1 MRPICDLHTHSYCSD
16 GTDSP
21 QQLIAAA
28 EEAGLSAVALTD
40 HNCVDGLPEF
50 LRTGAGSPVEAIPG
64 AEFSVDFD
72 GTELHLLGLFIVSSQ
87 FSAVTTRMAEA
98 LRAKESSNIA
108 LAEALNRAG
117 YHLDYDQIKSASPSG
132 KVNRAHFAQELTN
145 LGYTQT
151 VKEAFDTLLRPEI
164 GYYQEPKRL
173 TVWEMISFI
182 RDIGAVPVL
191 AHPFLNLPAEALWKF
206 LPRAKAQG
214 LAGME
219 TAYSRY
225 TPETT
230 ALAERMAREI
240 GLLRS
245 GGSDYHGT
253 RKPDIRLGRG
263 TGTLAVPCEWIEPL
277 RAAAIPL

>member
-1 MRPICDLHTHSYCSD
+1 MDSICDLHTHSHCSD

-21 QQLIAAA
+21 RQLIAAA

-50 LRTGAGSPVEAIPG
+50 LRAGAESPVEAIPG

-72 GTELHLLGLFIVSSQ
+72 GTELHLLGLFIPPAQ
-87 FSAVTTRMAEA
+87 FPAVTARMTEA
-98 LRAKESSNIA
+98 LRAKEASNIA

-117 YHLDYDQIKSASPSG
+117 YHLDYDRIKQASPSG

-145 LGYTQT
+145 LGYTQS
-151 VKEAFDTLLRPEI
+151 VKEAFDALLRPEI
-164 GYYQEPKRL
+164 GYYKEPKRL
-173 TVWEMISFI
+173 TVWEMLSFI
-182 RDIGAVPVL
+182 REIGAVPVL
-191 AHPFLNLPAEALWKF
+191 AHPFLNLPAEALWEF

-263 TGTLAVPCEWIEPL
+263 TGRLAVPSEWIEPL
-277 RAAAIPL
+277 RAAAMFL